1 MTENTFALLT
11 GRWPCLK
18 HMRVRYDNAKPTID
32 VTALLHNLSIIWD
45 DELDDDMLDA
55 DGNDELGLDDL
66 MEEDGPDGV
75 RDRRGNAVLDVI
87 RERGQ
92 LRRQQL
98 LDGMP
103 AARRNER

>member
-1 MTENTFALLT
+1 
-11 GRWPCLK
+11 
-18 HMRVRYDNAKPTID
+18 
-32 VTALLHNLSIIWD
+32 
-45 DELDDDMLDA
+45 MLDA